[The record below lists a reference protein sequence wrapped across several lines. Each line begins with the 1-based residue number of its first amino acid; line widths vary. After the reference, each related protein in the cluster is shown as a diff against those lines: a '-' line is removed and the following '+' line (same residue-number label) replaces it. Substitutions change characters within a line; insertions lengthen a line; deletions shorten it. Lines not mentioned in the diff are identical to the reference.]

1 LVTSC
6 LFSQAQGP
14 LGLLLQQQQASFYL
28 FFQSETIGTT
38 HNIFS
43 NKHTQMDDI
52 PIFATEL
59 EHKNFTEPH
68 GNYKGGGV
76 IAPET

>member
-1 LVTSC
+1 
-6 LFSQAQGP
+6 
-14 LGLLLQQQQASFYL
+14 
-28 FFQSETIGTT
+28 
-38 HNIFS
+38 
-43 NKHTQMDDI
+43 MDDI

-76 IAPET
+76 IAPETWAWNEPLTIATDTISIREIIVTKNTKGIVMRHSTSQSSYLQKNAAGD